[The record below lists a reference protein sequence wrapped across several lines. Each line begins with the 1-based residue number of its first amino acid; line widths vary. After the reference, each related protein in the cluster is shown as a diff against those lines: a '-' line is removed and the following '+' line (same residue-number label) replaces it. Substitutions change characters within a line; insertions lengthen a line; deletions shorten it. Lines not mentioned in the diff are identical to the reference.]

1 MKFMDKDLKAV
12 QEVRVLMEE
21 AAEAKKT
28 LALFEQNKLNR
39 ITESMLDAAEQKLKL
54 LTEEA
59 VLETGYGDPEDQLYQ
74 AKILIKRLKETLG
87 NMKCVGILESEP
99 DSGMLEI
106 GVPMGVDRK
115 STRLNSSHSRA
126 SRMPSSA

>member
-99 DSGMLEI
+99 GNVAL
-106 GVPMGVDRK
+106 R
-115 STRLNSSHSRA
+115 
-126 SRMPSSA
+126 PSSPCHA